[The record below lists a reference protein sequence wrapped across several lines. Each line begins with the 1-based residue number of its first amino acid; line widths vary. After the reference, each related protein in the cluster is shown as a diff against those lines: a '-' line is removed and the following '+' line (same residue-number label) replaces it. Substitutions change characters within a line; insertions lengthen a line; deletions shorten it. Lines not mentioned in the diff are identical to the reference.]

1 MPFNDSARGFIRHVS
16 RQAGCHSPVRE
27 SLSSYSSGL
36 RNDTSSQPP
45 ERTQIMESLKLED
58 LQNPI
63 TEVVT
68 RLPEIG
74 DPIWLLQHKIDA
86 AAAEIRSLESKIQ
99 SIRGWNERD
108 KQTLFEMVKRN
119 YTDSEIEAA
128 DVMITRLRP

>member
-1 MPFNDSARGFIRHVS
+1 
-16 RQAGCHSPVRE
+16 
-27 SLSSYSSGL
+27 
-36 RNDTSSQPP
+36 
-45 ERTQIMESLKLED
+45 MEDLKIED

-86 AAAEIRSLESKIQ
+86 AAAEIRSLESKIE

-108 KQTLFEMVKRN
+108 KQKLFEMVKRN
-119 YTDSEIEAA
+119 YTDSEIESA
-128 DVMITRLRP
+128 DVMITRLHP

>member
-1 MPFNDSARGFIRHVS
+1 
-16 RQAGCHSPVRE
+16 
-27 SLSSYSSGL
+27 
-36 RNDTSSQPP
+36 
-45 ERTQIMESLKLED
+45 MESLKLED
-58 LQNPI
+58 LQNSI

-74 DPIWLLQHKIDA
+74 DPIWLLQHKIND
-86 AAAEIRSLESKIQ
+86 AAAEIRSLESKIE

>member
-1 MPFNDSARGFIRHVS
+1 
-16 RQAGCHSPVRE
+16 
-27 SLSSYSSGL
+27 
-36 RNDTSSQPP
+36 
-45 ERTQIMESLKLED
+45 METLKLED

-63 TEVVT
+63 TEIVT

-86 AAAEIRSLESKIQ
+86 AAAEIRSLESKIE

-108 KQTLFEMVKRN
+108 KQKLFEMVKRN

>member
-1 MPFNDSARGFIRHVS
+1 
-16 RQAGCHSPVRE
+16 
-27 SLSSYSSGL
+27 
-36 RNDTSSQPP
+36 
-45 ERTQIMESLKLED
+45 MENLKLED

-86 AAAEIRSLESKIQ
+86 AAAEIRSLESKIE

>member
-1 MPFNDSARGFIRHVS
+1 
-16 RQAGCHSPVRE
+16 
-27 SLSSYSSGL
+27 
-36 RNDTSSQPP
+36 
-45 ERTQIMESLKLED
+45 MESLKLED

-68 RLPEIG
+68 RLPEVG

-86 AAAEIRSLESKIQ
+86 AAAEIRSLESKIE

-108 KQTLFEMVKRN
+108 KAKLFEMVKRN

-128 DVMITRLRP
+128 DVMITRLRC

>member
-1 MPFNDSARGFIRHVS
+1 
-16 RQAGCHSPVRE
+16 
-27 SLSSYSSGL
+27 
-36 RNDTSSQPP
+36 
-45 ERTQIMESLKLED
+45 MESLKLDD
-58 LQNPI
+58 LQNSI

-74 DPIWLLQHKIDA
+74 DPIWLLQHKIND
-86 AAAEIRSLESKIQ
+86 AAAEIRSLESKIE

>member
-1 MPFNDSARGFIRHVS
+1 MPFNDSARGFKRHVS

-27 SLSSYSSGL
+27 SSSSYSSGL
-36 RNDTSSQPP
+36 RNDTSSQPLKGLK
-45 ERTQIMESLKLED
+45 MESLKLED

-86 AAAEIRSLESKIQ
+86 AAAEIRSLESKIE

>member
-1 MPFNDSARGFIRHVS
+1 
-16 RQAGCHSPVRE
+16 
-27 SLSSYSSGL
+27 
-36 RNDTSSQPP
+36 
-45 ERTQIMESLKLED
+45 MESLKLED
-58 LQNPI
+58 LQNSI

-74 DPIWLLQHKIDA
+74 DPIWLLQHKIND
-86 AAAEIRSLESKIQ
+86 AAAEIRSLESKIE

-128 DVMITRLRP
+128 DVMITRLRC

>member
-1 MPFNDSARGFIRHVS
+1 
-16 RQAGCHSPVRE
+16 
-27 SLSSYSSGL
+27 
-36 RNDTSSQPP
+36 
-45 ERTQIMESLKLED
+45 MESLKLED
-58 LQNPI
+58 LQNSI

-86 AAAEIRSLESKIQ
+86 AAAEIRSLESKIE
-99 SIRGWNERD
+99 SIRGWKERD